1 MKALY
6 VTWQDPET
14 RTWYPVG
21 RLTYQDGTYAFAYT
35 RGAKASSNFV
45 PFGRMTDFDTVYLS
59 NELFP
64 LFANRLLSKSRP
76 DYREYLNWL
85 GLDES
90 TASQLEVLARS
101 GGQRATDSLE
111 IVPCPEPTPDNNYV
125 AFFFAHGLRYLSE
138 KDQHRVATLN
148 VSDRLFLMRDVHNL
162 ADPMA
167 LLMRT
172 DDPMSMVGYV
182 PRYYAGEFSTV
193 IDKVGQERVR
203 VLVERMNA
211 DAPSNFRLLCK
222 LVAPWPAGFAPCSQ
236 DQFEP
241 LAQAKLMAPVG

>member
-14 RTWYPVG
+14 RRWYPVG
-21 RLTYQDGTYAFAYT
+21 RLTYKDGTYAFAYT
-35 RGAKASSNFV
+35 RGAKASTNFV
-45 PFGRMTDFDTVYLS
+45 PFGRMVNLDVVYLS

-64 LFANRLLSKSRP
+64 LFANRMLPKSRP
-76 DYREYLNWL
+76 DYREYLSWL

-90 TASQLEVLARS
+90 KADELAVLARS
-101 GGQRATDSLE
+101 GGQRATDTLE

-125 AFFFAHGLRYLSE
+125 AYFFAHGLRYMSD
-138 KDQHRVATLN
+138 KDQERVTTLN
-148 VSDRLFLMRDVHNL
+148 VGDRLFLMRDVQNR

-172 DDPMSMVGYV
+172 GDPMSMVGYV
-182 PRYYAGEFSTV
+182 PRYYSAEFSAV
-193 IDKVGQERVR
+193 MDRVGQEYVQ
-203 VLVERMNA
+203 VSVERVNP

-222 LVAPWPAGFAPCSQ
+222 LVAPWPVGFAPCSQ

-241 LAQAKLMAPVG
+241 LAPAN